1 MSAQPPP
8 AQAFPNTPLG
18 VVIVALTARRFL
30 GLSDAQVR
38 NLAAYLKSL

>member
-1 MSAQPPP
+1 MSAQ
-8 AQAFPNTPLG
+8 ALPNGPLG

-38 NLAAYLKSL
+38 DLATYLKSL